1 MLSAAIRT
9 DTPTVATIMG
19 TDGQIEIHSA
29 WYKPTTMTLKTEGKV
44 VLEGAGEVLGAVRH
58 PLSSA
63 DFSSYLEAQQ
73 RVEAAY
79 ADQDLWSRMA
89 ILNVARSGFFSS
101 DRSMRDY
108 LDRIWMP

>member
-1 MLSAAIRT
+1 M
-9 DTPTVATIMG
+9 VK
-19 TDGQIEIHSA
+19 E
-29 WYKPTTMTLKTEGKV
+29 EG
-44 VLEGAGEVLGAVRH
+44 GEVVGAVRH
-58 PLSSA
+58 PLSTA

-101 DRSMRDY
+101 DRSMKDY
-108 LDRIWMP
+108 LRRIWMPTHD